1 MSTPSTAICTTIN
14 SSSHFYEKSESQG
27 AMSFVCELKIN
38 LGIIIIIFAYYNKIS
53 KPLVFYNMYKIVN
66 VLKLSQTTTHKK
78 NLPRNLHENVLAL
91 CLKNSLVFVE
101 R

>member
-27 AMSFVCELKIN
+27 TMSFVCELKLN
-38 LGIIIIIFAYYNKIS
+38 LRIIIIIFAYYNKV
-53 KPLVFYNMYKIVN
+53 PERLVFYNMYKIVN
-66 VLKLSQTTTHKK
+66 VLKLTRTTTHKK
-78 NLPRNLHENVLAL
+78 NLPRNLHENVLAFR
-91 CLKNSLVFVE
+91 LKNSPVFVE